1 MSCRSN
7 SKRAYARMI
16 ASVFQ
21 LTANSLVWLAKK
33 TGRTYNEINVLIYY
47 GLIPLSYC
55 VLLDLLWGV
64 HYLKL
69 VFLSFCVGI
78 VIGTPDFK
86 SFSDRLFKRS
96 VQFLNYFNRFGSNYE
111 LSSVLIC
118 LLIPLLLYML
128 LIRAVWIN

>member
-7 SKRAYARMI
+7 SKRAYAGMI

-21 LTANSLVWLAKK
+21 LTANSLFWLARK

-69 VFLSFCVGI
+69 AFLSFCVGI

-118 LLIPLLLYML
+118 LLLPLTIYAI
-128 LIRAVWIN
+128 LIRMVWIN

>member
-7 SKRAYARMI
+7 SKRGYAGII

-21 LTANSLVWLAKK
+21 LTANSLVWLARK

-118 LLIPLLLYML
+118 LLLPLTIYAI
-128 LIRAVWIN
+128 LIRMVWIN